1 MLYYTVLVSMRLL
14 PDTYGRQA
22 FLGKVCMNDR
32 ETRMA
37 TAPMPS
43 LMIKMSLPMMMSMLV
58 LALYNIVDSVF
69 VSMLADG
76 ENALAALALA
86 FPFQMLVTGVS
97 VGTAVGT
104 CSLVSRRLGQGNR
117 LQADSTAT
125 NGMMLSI
132 LSGIVALVCGL
143 TLSNG
148 CINLVNGG
156 DAISPGTMGYA
167 TNYLTICMSC
177 SMFLMVQVMSE
188 KLLQSCGHMV
198 LSMLVQ
204 LIGGVVNIVLDPI
217 MIFGLLGFPA
227 MGVAGAAWATVSG
240 QAVGMVVGVILL
252 HKHATVKLRPI
263 VVKEIDN
270 NSVKRLF
277 KPDGSIIKDIY
288 DVGLPNIIMQ
298 SIGSV
303 TTICLNAILITF
315 SETAVTVLGLY
326 FKIQSFIF
334 MPVFGLNSGAM
345 PIMAYNYGAK
355 QGDRVKKSLFAGVL
369 YALVLML
376 MGLLIF
382 QTIPNVLL
390 SLFNA
395 HDELMTLGAKA
406 FRIISLC
413 FPFAGVCIM
422 CSTLFQALGKGIF
435 SLIVSICRQLLV
447 IIPAAY
453 LLATLTNDVNAVWF
467 AYPIA
472 ELMSLTVT
480 SLLTVITYKRHIKP
494 ICGKKPGN
502 MLAS

>member
-1 MLYYTVLVSMRLL
+1 
-14 PDTYGRQA
+14 
-22 FLGKVCMNDR
+22 
-32 ETRMA
+32 
-37 TAPMPS
+37 
-43 LMIKMSLPMMMSMLV
+43 
-58 LALYNIVDSVF
+58 
-69 VSMLADG
+69 
-76 ENALAALALA
+76 
-86 FPFQMLVTGVS
+86 
-97 VGTAVGT
+97 
-104 CSLVSRRLGQGNR
+104 
-117 LQADSTAT
+117 
-125 NGMMLSI
+125 
-132 LSGIVALVCGL
+132 
-143 TLSNG
+143 
-148 CINLVNGG
+148 
-156 DAISPGTMGYA
+156 
-167 TNYLTICMSC
+167 
-177 SMFLMVQVMSE
+177 
-188 KLLQSCGHMV
+188 
-198 LSMLVQ
+198 
-204 LIGGVVNIVLDPI
+204 
-217 MIFGLLGFPA
+217 
-227 MGVAGAAWATVSG
+227 
-240 QAVGMVVGVILL
+240 
-252 HKHATVKLRPI
+252 
-263 VVKEIDN
+263 
-270 NSVKRLF
+270 
-277 KPDGSIIKDIY
+277 
-288 DVGLPNIIMQ
+288 
-298 SIGSV
+298 
-303 TTICLNAILITF
+303 
-315 SETAVTVLGLY
+315 
-326 FKIQSFIF
+326 

-494 ICGKKPGN
+494 ICDKKPGN

>member
-1 MLYYTVLVSMRLL
+1 
-14 PDTYGRQA
+14 
-22 FLGKVCMNDR
+22 
-32 ETRMA
+32 
-37 TAPMPS
+37 
-43 LMIKMSLPMMMSMLV
+43 
-58 LALYNIVDSVF
+58 
-69 VSMLADG
+69 
-76 ENALAALALA
+76 
-86 FPFQMLVTGVS
+86 
-97 VGTAVGT
+97 
-104 CSLVSRRLGQGNR
+104 
-117 LQADSTAT
+117 
-125 NGMMLSI
+125 
-132 LSGIVALVCGL
+132 
-143 TLSNG
+143 
-148 CINLVNGG
+148 
-156 DAISPGTMGYA
+156 MGYA

-277 KPDGSIIKDIY
+277 KPDESIIKDIY